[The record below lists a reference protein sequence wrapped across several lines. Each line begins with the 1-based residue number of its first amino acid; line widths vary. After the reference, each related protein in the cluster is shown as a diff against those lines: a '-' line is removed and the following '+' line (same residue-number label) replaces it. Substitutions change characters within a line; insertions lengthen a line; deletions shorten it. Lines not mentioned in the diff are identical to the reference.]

1 MAINAE
7 LGKDVIAGDV
17 MARSRRQVLLKHSDS
32 GNLSHD
38 FREILSIILI
48 HEDYSEVAK
57 ENKVPANAVRP
68 LS

>member
-1 MAINAE
+1 MQSWEKTLSQATLWQDHA
-7 LGKDVIAGDV
+7 
-17 MARSRRQVLLKHSDS
+17 RQVLLKHSDP
-32 GNLSHD
+32 GNLSHG

-48 HEDYSEVAK
+48 PEDYSEVAK